1 MPNLLKQSLS
11 RNIPRPAQLDLF
23 EWRPVTM
30 PGFAPIAARK
40 LASRF
45 GLTIHHAI
53 IVARLAGLGSEARQ

>member
-1 MPNLLKQSLS
+1 MQYLQKRGVP
-11 RNIPRPAQLDLF
+11 RNIPQPAQLDLF
-23 EWRPVTM
+23 SWRPT
-30 PGFAPIAARK
+30 PTLGFAPIAAQR

>member
-1 MPNLLKQSLS
+1 MANVLKQPLS
-11 RNIPRPAQLDLF
+11 CNIPRPAQLDLF

-30 PGFAPIAARK
+30 PGFVPIAAQR